1 VPPKAKRYVVE
12 IKDPMLNSWRT
23 VTGPITTTD
32 ANKLLGLIIWDARK
46 REVKEDG

>member
-1 VPPKAKRYVVE
+1 MPPKGKRYVVE
-12 IKDPMLNSWRT
+12 IKDPMLNSWRV

-32 ANKLLGLIIWDARK
+32 ANKVIDLIMWETRK